1 MKIRQW
7 HAQLDIFDTMRRQ
20 LAILKNWR
28 STAPRRDRLFISDF
42 YLVNPSLLHLTQM
55 SLDARRAFNSL
66 RIPRPDDAFLRYPSP
81 PLLYNKMAGTQTLA
95 LQNLVGRGLCDLI
108 LADKGQYGL
117 TVIGE
122 ELAAS
127 LGDHLVLSR
136 EQNVLRFI
144 TNEFATV
151 GTDKGGLRSATGLR
165 RIGT

>member
-1 MKIRQW
+1 MKIRHW
-7 HAQLDIFDTMRRQ
+7 HAQLDIFDTMRRC
-20 LAILKNWR
+20 LAILKNWN

-55 SLDARRAFNSL
+55 SLDARRVFNSL
-66 RIPRPDDAFLRYPSP
+66 KIPRPDEAFLEYPSP

-95 LQNLVGRGLCDLI
+95 IQNLIGRGLCDLA
-108 LADKGQYGL
+108 LADKGHYQLTGL
-117 TVIGE
+117 GE

-127 LGDHLVLSR
+127 LGERLVLDR
-136 EQNVLRFI
+136 ERGVIRFI

>member
-1 MKIRQW
+1 MKIRHW
-7 HAQLDIFDTMRRQ
+7 HSQLDIFDTMRRC
-20 LAILKNWR
+20 LAILKNWNT
-28 STAPRRDRLFISDF
+28 TAPRRDRLFVSDF

-55 SLDARRAFNSL
+55 SLEARRAFNAL
-66 RIPRPDDAFLRYPSP
+66 RIPRPDEAFLEYPSP

-95 LQNLVGRGLCDLI
+95 LQNLVGRGLCELK
-108 LADKGQYGL
+108 LADKGQYQL
-117 TVIGE
+117 TDTGG

-127 LGDHLVLSR
+127 LGDRLVLAR
-136 EQNVLRFI
+136 EQDVLRFI